1 MTEALTIE
9 TPLPA
14 GNLGRRNTG
23 LWGAWALIVTEGS
36 LFAYL
41 LVTYTYLALT
51 SGQAW
56 PPEGPPKLLVPGV
69 NTVIL
74 LASSG
79 CVVAAE
85 RWLRQSRRGR
95 SLTALTLAALTL
107 AILLGI
113 TFVAVQMHEW
123 AGKGYGPSAHLYG
136 SLYFTIT
143 GFHMAHVAVGALM
156 LACVAVWTATGR
168 VTAEGPAPLVIAG
181 MYWHFVD
188 AVWLVIFSVLY
199 LVPHVHG

>member
-1 MTEALTIE
+1 MAEVLKID
-9 TPLPA
+9 TPLPV
-14 GNLGRRNTG
+14 GNLGARNTG

-41 LVTYTYLALT
+41 LVTYAYLALA

-56 PPEGPPKLLVPGV
+56 PPEGPPRLLVPGV

-79 CVVAAE
+79 CVVMAE
-85 RWLRQSRRGR
+85 RWLRQDRRGL
-95 SLTALTLAALTL
+95 SLAGLSLAVV
-107 AILLGI
+107 LGVI
-113 TFVAVQMHEW
+113 FVAVQMHEW
-123 AGKGYGPSAHLYG
+123 ADKGYGPSAHLYG

-156 LACVAVWTATGR
+156 LACVAAWTAMGR
-168 VTAEGPAPLVIAG
+168 VTSAGPAPLVIAG

-188 AVWLVIFSVLY
+188 IVWLVIFSVLY
-199 LVPHVHG
+199 LMPHLHG